1 MEGTTMLRGLI
12 TGFVLLLFS
21 STVVLAQRAPCF
33 PTVDF
38 ERLIKKQYKEQK
50 AWMGFPPSTEAQERV
65 IILYENEET
74 RSWTIG
80 LYMPK
85 KDIICFIAAGSDF
98 IHIEPKP
105 VTKKGT
111 KL

>member
-1 MEGTTMLRGLI
+1 MLRGLI

-38 ERLIKKQYKEQK
+38 ERLIKKQYQEQK

-80 LYMPK
+80 ILMLQR
-85 KDIICFIAAGSDF
+85 DIICFIGAGSDF
-98 IHIEPKP
+98 IHIEPKSDI
-105 VTKKGT
+105 KKGT

>member
-1 MEGTTMLRGLI
+1 MLRGLI
-12 TGFVLLLFS
+12 AGFVLLLFS

-50 AWMGFPPSTEAQERV
+50 AWMGFPPSTQAQERV

-80 LYMPK
+80 VLTLK
-85 KDIICFIAAGSDF
+85 NDIICFVAAGSDF
-98 IHIEPKP
+98 IHIEPKSSI
-105 VTKKGT
+105 KKGT

>member
-1 MEGTTMLRGLI
+1 MLRGLI

-21 STVVLAQRAPCF
+21 STVVFAQNVPCF

-38 ERLIKKQYKEQK
+38 ERLIKKQYQEQK
-50 AWMGFPPSTEAQERV
+50 AWMGFPPSTEVQERV

-80 LYMPK
+80 LFMPK

-98 IHIEPKP
+98 INIEPKP

>member
-1 MEGTTMLRGLI
+1 MLRGLI
-12 TGFVLLLFS
+12 AGFVLLLFS

-85 KDIICFIAAGSDF
+85 KDIICFIASGSDF

-105 VTKKGT
+105 PVKKGIDS
-111 KL
+111 